1 MENQIRLAKVEN
13 TLEIEQSKIDELI
26 SKIDKLSEEVNEIK
40 LNQLKED
47 SDIRTRVTTIES
59 TLTTLKWVTGI
70 GLSALGIIVAYITLF
85 VTILH

>member
-47 SDIRTRVTTIES
+47 SDIRTRVTSLES
-59 TLTTLKWVTGI
+59 TQNTLKWVVGVTI
-70 GLSALGIIVAYITLF
+70 SALGVLVAWIT
-85 VTILH
+85 VIH